1 MFVCFFLDKVW
12 KSQDMPHLEP
22 VWPLFKHIPSHHP
35 WPQPTTCPAAPVK
48 IHTVPTG
55 RRPQPGRRRG
65 RPRLQLPR
73 QHRGAGGRSGVPSSF
88 PEARGTKYGKVKHP
102 RSRLLPVR
110 NGTEISKQI
119 NCLPWVPIPS
129 LPTWTVLRHRGSVW
143 SLGKHL

>member
-73 QHRGAGGRSGVPSSF
+73 ATPRGRRTLWRPQQF
-88 PEARGTKYGKVKHP
+88 PRGQG
-102 RSRLLPVR
+102 
-110 NGTEISKQI
+110 N
-119 NCLPWVPIPS
+119 
-129 LPTWTVLRHRGSVW
+129 
-143 SLGKHL
+143 